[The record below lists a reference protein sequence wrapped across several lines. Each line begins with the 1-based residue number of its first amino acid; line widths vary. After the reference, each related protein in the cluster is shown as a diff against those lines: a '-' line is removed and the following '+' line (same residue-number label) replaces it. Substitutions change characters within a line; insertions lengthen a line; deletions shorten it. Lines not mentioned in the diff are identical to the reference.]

1 MTSEIEKTKKKF
13 PRNYFVL
20 KLVLL
25 IIFAIF
31 LFYFYNTLISLGSS
45 HLLALL
51 ILLFSLL
58 LFIGLLFKGKEAF
71 SLFKRNRNNNLQQNE
86 KEKYLKQFE
95 IRHVRRIDNIKLD
108 SKYKKPIIRKCPNC
122 RMLLPHFVKKCPNC
136 GEVITS

>member
-13 PRNYFVL
+13 PIL

-31 LFYFYNTLISLGSS
+31 LVYFYNTLISLGSS

-51 ILLFSLL
+51 ILLFSFLF
-58 LFIGLLFKGKEAF
+58 FIGILFKGKEAF
-71 SLFKRNRNNNLQQNE
+71 SLFKHNSYNNLQQNE

-95 IRHVRRIDNIKLD
+95 IHRVRRIDHIKLD

-136 GEVITS
+136 GDVLTS